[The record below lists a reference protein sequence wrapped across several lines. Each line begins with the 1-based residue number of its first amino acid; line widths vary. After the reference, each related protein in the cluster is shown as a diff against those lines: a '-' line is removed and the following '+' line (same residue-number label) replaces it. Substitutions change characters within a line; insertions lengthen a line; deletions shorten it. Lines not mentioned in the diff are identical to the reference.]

1 MREVKLF
8 FKPLPTLL
16 GVLFFTLIS
25 CGKKPLERNPFLPE
39 VRFQREIDLS
49 LPLYNG
55 LNFVGESILLNEIGI
70 NGVILFNL
78 NGSTFLAWEATC
90 PNHAPKNCSKLTLK
104 GVLSECSCEGFK
116 YSLATGILL
125 NPSET
130 LSPPQGLLYYQV
142 QEYNGI
148 LRVSN

>member
-1 MREVKLF
+1 MREVILF
-8 FKPLPTLL
+8 LRPLPILL
-16 GVLFFTLIS
+16 GVLFFSLIS

-49 LPLYNG
+49 LPLFNG
-55 LNFVGESILLNEIGI
+55 LSFVGGSILLNDIGF

-90 PNHAPKNCSKLTLK
+90 PNHVPKSCSKLSLS
-104 GVLSECSCEGFK
+104 GVLSECSCEGFQ
-116 YSLATGILL
+116 YSLATGIII

-130 LSPPQGLLYYQV
+130 LSPPQNLLYYQV
-142 QEYNGI
+142 EEYNGI

>member
-1 MREVKLF
+1 LREVILF
-8 FKPLPTLL
+8 FRPLPILL
-16 GVLFFTLIS
+16 GVLFFSLIS

-49 LPLYNG
+49 LPFFNG
-55 LNFVGESILLNEIGI
+55 LSFVGGSILLNDIGF

-90 PNHAPKNCSKLTLK
+90 PNHVPKSCSKLSLS
-104 GVLSECSCEGFK
+104 GVLSECSCEGFQ
-116 YSLATGILL
+116 YSLATGIII

-130 LSPPQGLLYYQV
+130 LSPPQNLLYYQV
-142 QEYNGI
+142 EEYNGI

>member
-1 MREVKLF
+1 MREVILF
-8 FKPLPTLL
+8 FRPLPILL
-16 GVLFFTLIS
+16 GVLFFSLIS

-49 LPLYNG
+49 LPLFNG
-55 LNFVGESILLNEIGI
+55 LSFVGGSILLNDIGF

-90 PNHAPKNCSKLTLK
+90 PNHVPKSCSKLSLT
-104 GVLSECSCEGFK
+104 GVLSECSCEGFQ
-116 YSLATGILL
+116 YSLATGIII

-130 LSPPQGLLYYQV
+130 LSPPQNLLYYQV
-142 QEYNGI
+142 EEYNGI

>member
-1 MREVKLF
+1 MREVILF
-8 FKPLPTLL
+8 FRPLPKLL
-16 GVLFFTLIS
+16 GVLFFSLIS

-49 LPLYNG
+49 LPLFNG
-55 LNFVGESILLNEIGI
+55 LSFVGGSILLNDIGF

-90 PNHAPKNCSKLTLK
+90 PNHVPKSCSKLSLS
-104 GVLSECSCEGFK
+104 GVLSECSCEGFQ
-116 YSLATGILL
+116 YSLATGIII

-130 LSPPQGLLYYQV
+130 LSPPHNLLYYQV
-142 QEYNGI
+142 EEYNGI

>member
-1 MREVKLF
+1 MREVILF
-8 FKPLPTLL
+8 FRPLPKLL
-16 GVLFFTLIS
+16 GVLFFSLIS

-49 LPLYNG
+49 LPLFNG
-55 LNFVGESILLNEIGI
+55 LSFVGGSILLNDIGF

-90 PNHAPKNCSKLTLK
+90 PNHVPKSCSKLSLT
-104 GVLSECSCEGFK
+104 GVLSECSCEGFQ
-116 YSLATGILL
+116 YSLATGIII

-130 LSPPQGLLYYQV
+130 LSPPQNLLYYQV
-142 QEYNGI
+142 EEYNGI

>member
-1 MREVKLF
+1 MREVILF
-8 FKPLPTLL
+8 FRPLPILL
-16 GVLFFTLIS
+16 GVLFFSLIS

-49 LPLYNG
+49 LPLFNG
-55 LNFVGESILLNEIGI
+55 LSFVGGSILLNDIGF

-90 PNHAPKNCSKLTLK
+90 PNHVPKSCSKLSLS
-104 GVLSECSCEGFK
+104 GVLSECSCEGFQ
-116 YSLATGILL
+116 YSLATGIII

-130 LSPPQGLLYYQV
+130 LSPPQNLLYYQV
-142 QEYNGI
+142 EEYNGI
-148 LRVSN
+148 LRISN